1 MRSVLAT
8 YLTIPAFELASSVKI
23 SNFEAHAE
31 YVYSTPYNLN
41 GTMRLHRASAKGMR
55 IDTSRGHLLLL
66 HLLLK
71 IPSVRSLDCS
81 DEALSKRLFY
91 KM

>member
-31 YVYSTPYNLN
+31 YEYSTPNELLGEQTTLYYFE
-41 GTMRLHRASAKGMR
+41 
-55 IDTSRGHLLLL
+55 RGC
-66 HLLLK
+66 
-71 IPSVRSLDCS
+71 V
-81 DEALSKRLFY
+81 
-91 KM
+91 